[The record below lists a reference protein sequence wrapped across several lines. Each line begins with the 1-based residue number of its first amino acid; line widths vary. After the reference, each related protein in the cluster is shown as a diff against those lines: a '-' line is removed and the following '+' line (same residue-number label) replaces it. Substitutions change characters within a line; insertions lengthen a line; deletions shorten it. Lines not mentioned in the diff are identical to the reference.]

1 MLDDI
6 IINLKTRVIKLAIK
20 EYYLYRFLDKNNKVI
35 YIGRTN
41 NINRRILRE
50 HFTNNTHL
58 IAECYSET
66 EKVEFVKLQNESE
79 QVVYEA
85 SLINF
90 EKPKYN
96 KQFNDNGNIKIEI
109 PDFEWTEFEWEFAGQ
124 KELMKMMK
132 SDKIQLEDSLASVV
146 SKISNA
152 QPNRF
157 VSTGYRLIDKMVV
170 LYPEA
175 TMLIAETGSLYGYKY
190 TLNIVIN
197 NAINSKKVL
206 YLNLKNSAESI
217 TYQILSLNSN
227 VDLTKIQSGSTEE
240 LTKEEWGR
248 IVSSASLLKDGMI
261 SFINHSEEKYDL
273 EFINKKAKADS
284 YDLIIIDDLNSV
296 TADNNYDSD
305 KMNIIMQRIKKLA
318 LEIRTPIISLYS
330 FDKKKFTDEERK
342 KCTIHD
348 LSYNSLKNF
357 NDIIQFVHAIP
368 FYEYDKSEETK
379 DFEFITS
386 TKIEVITAKNSLG
399 MTGAVELCYDNGRFI
414 NFEKGEN

>member
-1 MLDDI
+1 M
-6 IINLKTRVIKLAIK
+6 ASK
-20 EYYLYRFLDKNNKVI
+20 EFYVYRFLDKNNNVLYVGK
-35 YIGRTN
+35 TN

-50 HFTNNTHL
+50 HFTVNTHL
-58 IAECYSET
+58 EAQCYLET
-66 EKVEFVKLQNESE
+66 EKVEYVKFQNESE

-85 SLINF
+85 SLINYL
-90 EKPKYN
+90 KPKYN
-96 KQFNDNGNIKIEI
+96 KQFNDNGKIKIEI

-146 SKISNA
+146 SKILNG
-152 QPNRF
+152 QPNCF
-157 VSTGYRLIDKMVV
+157 ASTGYRYIDKMVV

-190 TLNIVIN
+190 ALNIAIN

-240 LTKEEWGR
+240 LTEEEWGR
-248 IVSSASLLKDGMI
+248 IASSASLLKNGMI

-284 YDLIIIDDLNSV
+284 YDLIVIDDLNSV

-305 KMNIIMQRIKKLA
+305 RMNIIMQRIKKLA

-330 FDKKKFTDEERK
+330 FDKKKFADEERK
-342 KCTIHD
+342 RCTIHD

-357 NDIIQFVHAIP
+357 NDIIQFVYAVPI
-368 FYEYDKSEETK
+368 YEYDKSEETK
-379 DFEFITS
+379 DFDFITS
-386 TKIEVITAKNSLG
+386 TKVEVITAKNFLG
-399 MTGAVELCYDNGRFI
+399 TTGTVELVYDNGRFI
-414 NFEKGEN
+414 NLEKEEN